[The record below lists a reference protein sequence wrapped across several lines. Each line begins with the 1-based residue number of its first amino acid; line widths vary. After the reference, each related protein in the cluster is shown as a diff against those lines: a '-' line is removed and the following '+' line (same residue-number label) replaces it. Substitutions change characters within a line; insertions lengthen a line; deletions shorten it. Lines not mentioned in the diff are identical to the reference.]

1 MKRRL
6 LAGGIACLFLHLL
19 GCVSEKEDTGMP
31 NPLQNIVVILADDH
45 ALKVTGAYGNSMIRT
60 PNIDRL
66 TREGVTFNRAYCNA
80 PICSASRA
88 SLLTGKYPHATG
100 VNLLFTPFPDEGN
113 ITIAEHLQTLGYST
127 GLMGKTH
134 FNNWAWS
141 HLYEDG
147 LPKHGFDTLIE
158 RSAYRKFLQQKV
170 RRPIPTT
177 TPVYEAGGDRQKVA
191 QWMNAD
197 YLPQAIWDED
207 SEGTFYAQ
215 QAIQFLRDHQSD
227 PFLLWLAFK
236 EPHHPY
242 YFPLEFANK
251 YDPASLLLPIGSPED
266 DRWVPQ
272 KFKGLTATEKAGII
286 ASYYS
291 STEYLDKNIGLV
303 LDALDE
309 LKLAENTLVVY
320 LSDNGYLLY
329 EHKRFEK
336 HTMWEE
342 SIKQPL
348 IIRHPK
354 VGKGGERRDA
364 LVEYVDIV
372 PSLLE
377 LIGAEPLTAVQGES
391 FVPVLAG
398 QSTAHRSFAFSQYL
412 EDNLAMVC
420 TDKWKYMFTTGSRDL
435 GIGYQTGLGPSGI
448 VHRLYDLESDPQEYR
463 NVAKEVENQSIL
475 LDLQEKMLAR
485 FMKTHPD
492 AASCPQGLSLE
503 GKLVWFCEPR
513 DVGVDQS
520 LEDKPVRVFNS
531 SID

>member
-1 MKRRL
+1 M
-6 LAGGIACLFLHLL
+6 
-19 GCVSEKEDTGMP
+19 
-31 NPLQNIVVILADDH
+31 
-45 ALKVTGAYGNSMIRT
+45 
-60 PNIDRL
+60 
-66 TREGVTFNRAYCNA
+66 
-80 PICSASRA
+80 
-88 SLLTGKYPHATG
+88 
-100 VNLLFTPFPDEGN
+100 
-113 ITIAEHLQTLGYST
+113 
-127 GLMGKTH
+127 
-134 FNNWAWS
+134 
-141 HLYEDG
+141 
-147 LPKHGFDTLIE
+147 
-158 RSAYRKFLQQKV
+158 
-170 RRPIPTT
+170 
-177 TPVYEAGGDRQKVA
+177 
-191 QWMNAD
+191 
-197 YLPQAIWDED
+197 
-207 SEGTFYAQ
+207 
-215 QAIQFLRDHQSD
+215 
-227 PFLLWLAFK
+227 
-236 EPHHPY
+236 
-242 YFPLEFANK
+242 
-251 YDPASLLLPIGSPED
+251 
-266 DRWVPQ
+266 
-272 KFKGLTATEKAGII
+272 TAVEKAGII

-303 LDALDE
+303 LEGLDE

-354 VGKGGERRDA
+354 MGKGGERRDA
-364 LVEYVDIV
+364 LVEYVDVV

-377 LIGAEPLTAVQGES
+377 LIGAEPLTAAQGES

-398 QSTAHRSFAFSQYL
+398 QTTTHRSFTFSQYL

-448 VHRLYDLESDPQEYR
+448 VHRLYNLESDPQEYR
-463 NVAKEVENQSIL
+463 NVAKEVENQSML

-492 AASCPQGLSLE
+492 AASCPKGLSLV